1 MTATAALD
9 AGDRRAA
16 FTLGAL
22 LLVTGV
28 LVGASPIVGVV
39 TTADSSPTD
48 AATIAAF
55 TAVLPG
61 LLALGLAVRGPAL
74 GLAAT
79 AGAGLIGMA
88 RFFAD
93 LSVITE
99 TDAVTR
105 PELFYETTD
114 RARPFSGAAGGW
126 LLLAA
131 DVLMV
136 LVGVFAAGRLGRAVS
151 EDAGPEPAA
160 LFASQAIAADPPAG
174 FGDPPPGAADPPL
187 GFGDPPP
194 EATDGSVVA
203 LSAPP
208 RGRTSVNLP
217 MIAVGFLGAVL
228 LMIGALETP
237 YSGGYL
243 TLRVLPLGSSVTGV
257 LAAALLPLL
266 AAVAV
271 LVAGVLARPLAL
283 ALLAGTAL
291 AAAVPFLTAVVVVLL
306 GTPTS
311 VSSSV
316 WWGLAGAIVLAGSGL
331 LARRPVTR
339 GADVDGDG
347 RPPPPLMSVAAGVL
361 ALLAA
366 AASFAASRAS
376 LLQVNGQ
383 PPDDAAAVLLAP
395 AGLPFLVAAVPV
407 AVAGALLLVPQT
419 ARVGRAALPVL
430 WAGPVYA
437 LAQALWLRSRVVAS
451 AENPLNAGL
460 PGEVQRTWSAGPGL
474 WLGVL
479 AVSAAVPAAV
489 LAVITA
495 RRIEDA
501 SLEVVDDDSLAGSR
515 TIRVW
520 SASGLTVLTLIA
532 FSLPAYSYLG
542 RSRSSTLLVGYDLD
556 SWGMW
561 AVAGAVVGAVWAAAL
576 TRRPSAATGHL
587 LAAAAVVIQ
596 PLIVPGAVRE
606 EAGFTLGAGFFVGA
620 ILLIAL
626 VAAAP
631 VFAALAARVRTAE
644 VASWSGDNAAQEV
657 SSAAP
662 AAARA
667 VADRRPAGRTGPA
680 GPGSKGR

>member
-174 FGDPPPGAADPPL
+174 FGDPPP
-187 GFGDPPP
+187 

-228 LMIGALETP
+228 LMIGAVETP

-243 TLRVLPLGSSVTGV
+243 TLRVLPLGSSVSGV

-331 LARRPVTR
+331 LARRPLTR

-366 AASFAASRAS
+366 AASFAASRTS

>member
-174 FGDPPPGAADPPL
+174 FGDPPP
-187 GFGDPPP
+187 

-228 LMIGALETP
+228 LMIGAVETP

-243 TLRVLPLGSSVTGV
+243 TLRVLPLGSSVSGV

-331 LARRPVTR
+331 LARRPLTR
-339 GADVDGDG
+339 GADVDADG

-395 AGLPFLVAAVPV
+395 AGLPFLVAAVPI